1 MQELIERVNFRIEV
15 GGEKLAIAVVQDYK
29 TLKVLMV
36 AFMNREA
43 LEKTLSTGKMT
54 YYSTSRKKLWV
65 KGESSGHFQ
74 LVKEV
79 RIDCDG
85 DALLFKVEQKK
96 AACHEGY
103 ESCFFRIY
111 EEGKLKI
118 VENKI
123 FEPEEVYRD
132 ER

>member
-1 MQELIERVNFRIEV
+1 MRELIEKVNFRIEL

-43 LEKTLSTGKMT
+43 LENTLTTGKMT
-54 YYSTSRKKLWV
+54 YYSTSRRKLWV
-65 KGESSGHFQ
+65 KGETSGHYQ
-74 LVKEV
+74 TVREV

-85 DALLFKVEQKK
+85 DALLFKVEQKE

-103 ESCFFRIY
+103 ESCFFRVY
-111 EEGKLKI
+111 EDGNLKI
-118 VENKI
+118 SENKI
-123 FEPEEVYRD
+123 FNPDEVYSKK
-132 ER
+132 